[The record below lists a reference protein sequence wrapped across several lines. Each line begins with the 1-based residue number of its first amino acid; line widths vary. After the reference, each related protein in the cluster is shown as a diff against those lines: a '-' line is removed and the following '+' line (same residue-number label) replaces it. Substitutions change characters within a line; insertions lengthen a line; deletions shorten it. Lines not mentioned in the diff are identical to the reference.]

1 MELTRKE
8 IAWLAAVCPRSLE
21 VWAGKNGIA
30 CVGICPIPF
39 ATVTT
44 INPDKDVDFAKLFAT
59 APALAALALALM
71 DERDRLRMQ
80 VRAAEEVIEKAD
92 TVITVE
98 TAEGLAALCAIQA
111 WQITPTEMYYRNEAE
126 MEAAHAEAGQ

>member
-1 MELTRKE
+1 MGCKLPT
-8 IAWLAAVCPRSLE
+8 VQE
-21 VWAGKNGIA
+21 VSAY
-30 CVGICPIPF
+30 
-39 ATVTT
+39 
-44 INPDKDVDFAKLFAT
+44 
-59 APALAALALALM
+59 ALSLM

-80 VRAAEEVIEKAD
+80 VRAAEEVLEKAA

-126 MEAAHAEAGQ
+126 MEAANAEAGQ